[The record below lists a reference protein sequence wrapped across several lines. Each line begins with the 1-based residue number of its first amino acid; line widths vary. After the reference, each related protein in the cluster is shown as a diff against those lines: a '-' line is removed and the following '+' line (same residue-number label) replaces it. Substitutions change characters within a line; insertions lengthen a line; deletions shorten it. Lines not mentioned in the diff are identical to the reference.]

1 MASEKLKKYLAY
13 YQKTLRDDPENI
25 EARLRLAALF
35 REMGNIAHAIEEYV
49 TASKLLAAQGLPLEA
64 IAACKAV
71 LELDPTHTEVQLFLA
86 RLFAQAPDA
95 AGAGARIARPVA
107 TPGVGVARRVLTPP
121 PSPAIRPAQKI
132 EQLSTDEMAAF
143 ERSGAQPITL
153 AQPKGPDAELGD
165 EDSEEDVP
173 TGVHHAVDPVPAMN
187 VDNTESATVSA
198 RPPKPSTPVSTPAA
212 ETVVK
217 PAAASESTRTYQTL
231 DPRIL
236 DAASASSDDTVMI
249 PMDEQT
255 SVTSYPASPTA
266 IARKEVTF
274 AAAPEEIAR
283 LRSQTSDE
291 MRETV
296 EFSYIDELRK
306 TQAVDPEQ
314 IETSLEEKSQPPSL
328 PASLFAL
335 ADRRETLPITE
346 AVGQDGLMTGR
357 WHPIDRNLENE
368 LKKELEDGLS
378 NSTEPLTDETTLEQ
392 DKRQVNSEETFDLKV
407 FDMEGMDLENSSFDS
422 LLDEL
427 SDGVREHLD
436 DLDSEPFVDDGTSKS
451 VRINREDL
459 PDIPLFSNVNH
470 RAFVKFLESVEAREF
485 EAGETIVEANHDK
498 RCIYI
503 IARGKTQASKHVD
516 GQELFLGEFAEGDFF
531 GEFELLTGRPSA
543 AQIVAS
549 TRTSVLVVTE
559 EAIHE
564 VAEEDPEIWD
574 TLWDVYHIRM
584 LNNLMASNT
593 IFRHLPST
601 TRDEVLDLFEI
612 EEHPPGQVVLQPE
625 EPCRFVCLVL
635 FGELN
640 LEPTDP
646 KLPSKIL
653 REGEFFGFV
662 ASLSDDACRALIT
675 STQDTTLLCLSATHF
690 RQLTRQ
696 HAGIAR
702 EIRAMLRS
710 RVTRNDLFLTGITRY
725 ADTGLENGN

>member
-1 MASEKLKKYLAY
+1 MPSEKLKKYLAY

-95 AGAGARIARPVA
+95 AGAGARIAKPVA
-107 TPGVGVARRVLTPP
+107 AAPAAARRVLTPLP
-121 PSPAIRPAQKI
+121 TPAIRPAQKI

-143 ERSGAQPITL
+143 ERSGAEAITL
-153 AQPKGPDAELGD
+153 AQPKDPAEHADASAELGVGD
-165 EDSEEDVP
+165 EDSEEDIP
-173 TGVHHAVDPVPAMN
+173 TGVHHAVEPSAAMN
-187 VDNTESATVSA
+187 TTEAATVSA
-198 RPPKPSTPVSTPAA
+198 KPPIA
-212 ETVVK
+212 
-217 PAAASESTRTYQTL
+217 ESTRAYQTL
-231 DPRIL
+231 DPQAL
-236 DAASASSDDTVMI
+236 DASMMSPDDTVMI
-249 PMDEQT
+249 PVDEHTNVT
-255 SVTSYPASPTA
+255 SVPVSSAAARTLAAANASTQQHA
-266 IARKEVTF
+266 EVTF

-283 LRSQTSDE
+283 LRSQVTDE

-306 TQAVDPEQ
+306 TQAVDPDQ
-314 IETSLEEKSQPPSL
+314 IQMSLDEESQPPAL
-328 PASLFAL
+328 PASLL
-335 ADRRETLPITE
+335 AMAERRETLPITD
-346 AVGQDGLMTGR
+346 AINRRDGMMTGR
-357 WHPIDRNLENE
+357 WHPTDRNLEME
-368 LKKELEDGLS
+368 LKKELEQGLS
-378 NSTEPLTDETTLEQ
+378 NSTEPISDETTLEQ
-392 DKRQVNSEETFDLKV
+392 DKTRAAHKEETFDLKV
-407 FDMEGMDLENSSFDS
+407 FDMENFNLEDPSLDS

-427 SDGVREHLD
+427 SDGVRDRLD
-436 DLDSEPFVDDGTSKS
+436 QLDSEPFVGEDAARS

-470 RAFVKFLESVEAREF
+470 RAFMRFLESVESRVF
-485 EAGETIVEANHDK
+485 EAGELIVEQGHEGRN
-498 RCIYI
+498 IYI
-503 IARGKTQASKHVD
+503 IARGKTQASKHID
-516 GQELFLGEFAEGDFF
+516 GQELFLGEFSEGDFF
-531 GEFELLTGRPSA
+531 GEFEMLTGRPSA
-543 AQIVAS
+543 AQVVAS
-549 TRTSVLVVTE
+549 TQTTVLFISE
-559 EAIHE
+559 ETIHQ

-593 IFRHLPST
+593 IFRHLPSSV
-601 TRDEVLDLFEI
+601 RDDVLDLFDI
-612 EEHPPGQVVLQPE
+612 EEHVANDVVLAAD

-635 FGELN
+635 FGQLN

-662 ASLSDDACRALIT
+662 ASLSDDACRANIT
-675 STQDTTLLCLSATHF
+675 ASQDTTLLCLSATHF

-725 ADTGLENGN
+725 ADTGLEN